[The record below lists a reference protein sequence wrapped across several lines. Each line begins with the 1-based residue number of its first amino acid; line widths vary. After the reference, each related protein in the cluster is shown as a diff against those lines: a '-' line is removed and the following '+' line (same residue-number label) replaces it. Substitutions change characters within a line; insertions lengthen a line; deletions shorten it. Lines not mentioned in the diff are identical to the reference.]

1 MGLSVWIDTFICDT
15 LDICGY
21 VPTQGELDVA
31 ENKPEVEPEVVDVDA
46 LPTVDTFE
54 PDDEYDESDVPELGE
69 ESDADFEEH
78 EYEKENL
85 GGEEL

>member
-1 MGLSVWIDTFICDT
+1 M
-15 LDICGY
+15 
-21 VPTQGELDVA
+21 A
-31 ENKPEVEPEVVDVDA
+31 EKKPEVEPEVVDVDA